1 MTGFMAVGYLSLGP
15 YTELP
20 TLTTLVLALN
30 TTVQIMLAVLI
41 AMRLLDPKDTKY
53 LRGEHRTR
61 RFQLVRCLVES
72 GLLVA
77 IALIIDLILFVRH
90 MSFYWVFD
98 ICIPQL
104 YAITTVLIVLRMGNF
119 TDRHPSALSAS
130 SHSGAQQTHYSRSVA
145 PSNLR
150 SPVSVILYDEPTSPG
165 TLKSP
170 IADPH
175 DGIELQGYREQRR
188 DTKVSDV
195 YVHVEREVH
204 HEV

>member
-15 YTELP
+15 YTKLP

-41 AMRLLDPKDTKY
+41 AIRLLDPKDTKY

-77 IALIIDLILFVRH
+77 IALIIDLILYVRH
-90 MSFYWVFD
+90 ISFYWVFD
-98 ICIPQL
+98 ICLPQL

-175 DGIELQGYREQRR
+175 DGIELQGYREQRP